1 MKNFDEMNDSA
12 ILDLL
17 GERVKQERLNQNITQ
32 AELAQRA
39 GINRIVLTSL
49 ENGRGCTLANMI
61 RILRI
66 LGRTGQLDLF
76 LPEPGVSP
84 VQLAK
89 LSGQQR
95 REASGRRGRPTEKGE
110 SKWQR

>member
-17 GERVKQERLNQNITQ
+17 GERIKKERLNQNMTQ
-32 AELAQRA
+32 FEIAQRA
-39 GINRIVLTSL
+39 GMDRIVLTRL
-49 ENGRGCTLANMI
+49 ENGKGCTLGNMI
-61 RILRI
+61 KILRV
-66 LGRTGQLDLF
+66 LGKIDQLDLF

-89 LSGQQR
+89 FTGQQR
-95 REASGRRGRPTEKGE
+95 REASGRRGRPTEKG
-110 SKWQR
+110 K